1 MKLKLLSLGI
11 LLHSLSAFSYMNV
24 DPVIFDKRIDNGGAT
39 QEYHITNVT
48 NSPIGYRVYTEKIPE
63 AKNDMTSWIEYYPR
77 ELKLSPGETGKIK
90 VLIEA
95 PDKVKKGEYISTL
108 GIKEVNIPTSEKKNS
123 TVQIYTKGETGK
135 IKVLIEA
142 PDKVKKGEYISTLGI
157 KEVNIPTSE
166 KKNSTVQIYTNL
178 KMEIAGFVGDLKPEI
193 ELKNLSLNENKLKLE
208 LKNIGKIR
216 TKVEVYLSDLK
227 GENKVFVDSIRLLQD
242 KEKEIS
248 KTIEL
253 KGLKNNKIKILVLD
267 MQGNKILEKRL

>member
-11 LLHSLSAFSYMNV
+11 LLHSLSTFSYMNV
-24 DPVIFDKRIDNGGAT
+24 DPVIFDKRIDNGGAI

-48 NSPIGYRVYTEKIPE
+48 NSPIGYRIYTEKIPE
-63 AKNDMTSWIEYYPR
+63 ANNDMTSWIEYYPR
-77 ELKLSPGETGKIK
+77 ELKLSP
-90 VLIEA
+90 
-95 PDKVKKGEYISTL
+95 
-108 GIKEVNIPTSEKKNS
+108 
-123 TVQIYTKGETGK
+123 GETGK

-193 ELKNLSLNENKLKLE
+193 ELKNLSLDENKLKLE

-227 GENKVFVDSIRLLQD
+227 GENKIFIDSARLLQD
-242 KEKEIS
+242 KGKIIT
-248 KTIEL
+248 KTVEL
-253 KGLKNNKIKILVLD
+253 NNLKNNKIKILVLD
-267 MQGNKILEKRL
+267 MQGNKILERRL

>member
-11 LLHSLSAFSYMNV
+11 LLHSLSTFSYMNV
-24 DPVIFDKRIDNGGAT
+24 DPVIFDKRIDNGGAI

-48 NSPIGYRVYTEKIPE
+48 NSPIGYRIYTEKIPE

-95 PDKVKKGEYISTL
+95 PDE
-108 GIKEVNIPTSEKKNS
+108 
-123 TVQIYTKGETGK
+123 
-135 IKVLIEA
+135 
-142 PDKVKKGEYISTLGI
+142 VKKGEYISTLGI

-227 GENKVFVDSIRLLQD
+227 GENKVFIDSVRLLQD
-242 KEKEIS
+242 KG
-248 KTIEL
+248 KTITKTVEL
-253 KGLKNNKIKILVLD
+253 NNLKNNKIKILVLD
-267 MQGNKILEKRL
+267 MQGNKILERRL

>member
-95 PDKVKKGEYISTL
+95 PDE
-108 GIKEVNIPTSEKKNS
+108 
-123 TVQIYTKGETGK
+123 
-135 IKVLIEA
+135 
-142 PDKVKKGEYISTLGI
+142 VKKGEYISTLGI

-227 GENKVFVDSIRLLQD
+227 GENKVFVDSVRLLQD

-248 KTIEL
+248 KTVEL

>member
-11 LLHSLSAFSYMNV
+11 LLHSLSTFSYMNV
-24 DPVIFDKRIDNGGAT
+24 DPVIFDKRIDNGGAI

-48 NSPIGYRVYTEKIPE
+48 NSPIGYRIYTEKIPE

-95 PDKVKKGEYISTL
+95 PDE
-108 GIKEVNIPTSEKKNS
+108 
-123 TVQIYTKGETGK
+123 
-135 IKVLIEA
+135 
-142 PDKVKKGEYISTLGI
+142 VKKGEYISTLGI

-208 LKNIGKIR
+208 LKNIGEIR

-227 GENKVFVDSIRLLQD
+227 GENKVFIDSVRLLQG
-242 KEKEIS
+242 KEKEIT
-248 KTIEL
+248 KTLEL
-253 KGLKNNKIKILVLD
+253 KDLKNNKIKILVLD

>member
-1 MKLKLLSLGI
+1 
-11 LLHSLSAFSYMNV
+11 
-24 DPVIFDKRIDNGGAT
+24 
-39 QEYHITNVT
+39 
-48 NSPIGYRVYTEKIPE
+48 
-63 AKNDMTSWIEYYPR
+63 MTSWIEYYPR

-95 PDKVKKGEYISTL
+95 PNE
-108 GIKEVNIPTSEKKNS
+108 
-123 TVQIYTKGETGK
+123 
-135 IKVLIEA
+135 
-142 PDKVKKGEYISTLGI
+142 VKKGEYISTLGI

-193 ELKNLSLNENKLKLE
+193 ELKNLSLTENKLKLE

-227 GENKVFVDSIRLLQD
+227 GENKVFVDSVRLLQD
-242 KEKEIS
+242 KEKEIT
-248 KTIEL
+248 KTVEL
-253 KGLKNNKIKILVLD
+253 KDLKNNKIKILVLD

>member
-11 LLHSLSAFSYMNV
+11 LLHSLSTFSYMNV
-24 DPVIFDKRIDNGGAT
+24 DPVIFDKRIDNGGAI

-48 NSPIGYRVYTEKIPE
+48 NSPIGYRIYTEKIPE
-63 AKNDMTSWIEYYPR
+63 ANNDMTSWIEYYPR
-77 ELKLSPGETGKIK
+77 ELKLSP
-90 VLIEA
+90 
-95 PDKVKKGEYISTL
+95 
-108 GIKEVNIPTSEKKNS
+108 
-123 TVQIYTKGETGK
+123 GETGK

-227 GENKVFVDSIRLLQD
+227 GENKVFIDSVRLLQD
-242 KEKEIS
+242 KG
-248 KTIEL
+248 KTITKTVEL
-253 KGLKNNKIKILVLD
+253 NNLKNNKIKILVLD
-267 MQGNKILEKRL
+267 MQGNKILERRL

>member
-11 LLHSLSAFSYMNV
+11 LLHSLSTFSYMNV
-24 DPVIFDKRIDNGGAT
+24 DPVIFDKRIDNGGAI

-48 NSPIGYRVYTEKIPE
+48 NSPIGYRIYTEKIPE
-63 AKNDMTSWIEYYPR
+63 ANNDMTSWIEYYPR
-77 ELKLSPGETGKIK
+77 ELKLSP
-90 VLIEA
+90 
-95 PDKVKKGEYISTL
+95 
-108 GIKEVNIPTSEKKNS
+108 
-123 TVQIYTKGETGK
+123 GETGK

-227 GENKVFVDSIRLLQD
+227 GENKVFIDSARLLQD
-242 KEKEIS
+242 KGKIIT
-248 KTIEL
+248 KTVEL
-253 KGLKNNKIKILVLD
+253 NDLKNNKIKILVLD
-267 MQGNKILEKRL
+267 MQGNKILERRL